1 MNQKF
6 KTSLAFAKNLMV
18 TGAIS
23 ETSRYVE
30 VNICKHISKA
40 PNKIIVE
47 FGTGHG
53 NITREILN
61 TMSDSSTLYSF
72 EVNKEFCDHVRE
84 TIQDERLILVNDG
97 AENLKKH
104 VKTPINSVISSI
116 PFTFFSKDK
125 GLSII
130 QSAYDLLEEGCYY
143 SQALYTK
150 FNFKKFQKIFDH
162 CTLITHKNL
171 ITEYIYYCKKTH
183 EKV

>member
-1 MNQKF
+1 MNQKL
-6 KTSLAFAKNLMV
+6 KTSLAFAKNLLV

-30 VNICKHISKA
+30 VNICKHISKE

-53 NITREILN
+53 NITKEILN

-72 EVNKEFCDHVRE
+72 EVNEEFCEHVRE
-84 TIQDERLILVNDG
+84 TIEDKRLIIINDG
-97 AENLKKH
+97 AENLNKH

-116 PFTFFSKDK
+116 PFTFFSKKK

-130 QSAYDLLEEGCYY
+130 QNAYNLLENNGYY
-143 SQALYTK
+143 NQVLYTK

-171 ITEYIYYCKKTH
+171 ITEYIYYCKKSS
-183 EKV
+183 E